1 MLDWL
6 RNWEFSADLH
16 AIMQQD
22 LEIAVVQMSSSEDKH
37 ANWNTADRLVRQAA
51 DSGARF
57 VVLPEYFNCLG
68 DRRVMLREAEP
79 LDGPTAK
86 LLQELARTLHIVLV
100 GGTFCEQS
108 ADPLRAHNTCLII
121 NPSGAIQAVYRK
133 LHLFDV
139 DLPGRLTYCE
149 SSWLAP
155 GSDVVIS
162 DVELST
168 PVDLSA
174 ATGSLAP
181 SISTAPAI
189 CYDLRFPELF
199 RRFADREVALVT
211 VPAAFTKA
219 TGRDHWELLCRARRC
234 GKPMFPRSLESN
246 RATCGSRN
254 VRTFPHR
261 RSLGRSASTG
271 RRRGSGFTRDFV
283 CESDQ
288 GSPLATPGAATST
301 NVLNFF
307 LESFAAIRA
316 APASRSRFHARSEC
330 SQNCNCFLPRSAF

>member
-1 MLDWL
+1 MLDRL
-6 RNWEFSADLH
+6 HNLEDSADPL

-37 ANWNTADRLVRQAA
+37 ANWAAAERLVRQAA
-51 DSGARF
+51 DFGATF

-68 DRRVMLREAEP
+68 DRRVMLEEAEP

-86 LLQELARTLHIVLV
+86 FLQDLARTLHIVLV

-108 ADPLRAHNTCLII
+108 ADPSRAHNTCLII
-121 NPSGAIQAVYRK
+121 NPAGAVQAVYRK

-162 DVELST
+162 DVKLST
-168 PVDLSA
+168 PVDMSA
-174 ATGSLAP
+174 ATDSAAA
-181 SISTAPAI
+181 SILTAPAI

-199 RRFADREVALVT
+199 RRFADREVELIT

-219 TGRDHWELLCRARRC
+219 TGRDHWELLCRARAVENQCFLAASNQTGRHAALETY
-234 GKPMFPRSLESN
+234 GHSLIVDPWGEVLARAGEGEAVL
-246 RATCGSRN
+246 RATLCANRIKEVRSQLPALRHR
-254 VRTFPHR
+254 RTF
-261 RSLGRSASTG
+261 
-271 RRRGSGFTRDFV
+271 
-283 CESDQ
+283 
-288 GSPLATPGAATST
+288 
-301 NVLNFF
+301 
-307 LESFAAIRA
+307 
-316 APASRSRFHARSEC
+316 
-330 SQNCNCFLPRSAF
+330 

>member
-1 MLDWL
+1 MLDRS
-6 RNWEFSADLH
+6 RNWELSADLH

-86 LLQELARTLHIVLV
+86 FLQDLARTLHIVLV

-108 ADPLRAHNTCLII
+108 ADPSRAHNTCLII
-121 NPSGAIQAVYRK
+121 NRPGAVQAVYRK

-155 GSDVVIS
+155 GSDVVIA

-174 ATGSLAP
+174 ATGSPAP

-211 VPAAFTKA
+211 VPAAFTKT
-219 TGRDHWELLCRARRC
+219 TGRDHWELLCRARAVENQCFLAASNQTGRHAALETY
-234 GKPMFPRSLESN
+234 GHSLIVDPWGEVLARAGEGEAVL
-246 RATCGSRN
+246 RATLCANRIKEVRSQLPALRHR
-254 VRTFPHR
+254 RTF
-261 RSLGRSASTG
+261 
-271 RRRGSGFTRDFV
+271 
-283 CESDQ
+283 
-288 GSPLATPGAATST
+288 
-301 NVLNFF
+301 
-307 LESFAAIRA
+307 
-316 APASRSRFHARSEC
+316 
-330 SQNCNCFLPRSAF
+330 